1 VLLNRW
7 WLHGWCG
14 YCQFRFT
21 VAQISLLKSRD
32 GSSVF
37 TLISRATGLCA
48 LSFFFA
54 AILSAT
60 LSSILFLLLVAVDKT
75 TPTPIRT
82 AAKIE
87 ILAATA
93 FVFRVPS
100 HWSELSLPMC
110 VLATGTV

>member
-1 VLLNRW
+1 LNRW
-7 WLHGWCG
+7 WLG

-32 GSSVF
+32 GSTAVF

-48 LSFFFA
+48 LRFFFA
-54 AILSAT
+54 AFVSAT
-60 LSSILFLLLVAVDKT
+60 LSSILFLLLVAVDET
-75 TPTPIRT
+75 TPTSIRT

-100 HWSELSLPMC
+100 HWS
-110 VLATGTV
+110 